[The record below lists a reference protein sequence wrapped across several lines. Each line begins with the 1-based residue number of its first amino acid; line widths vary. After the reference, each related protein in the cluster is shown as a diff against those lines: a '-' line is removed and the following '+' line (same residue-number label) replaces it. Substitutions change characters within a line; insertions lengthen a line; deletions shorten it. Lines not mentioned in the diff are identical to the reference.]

1 MGLLDALLG
10 RTKPVK
16 PNLDALFTI
25 PAAAYTLQAA
35 LDLAPTGVGAVC
47 FKTAEG
53 HTAAQAQADALAL
66 LGTDPATGIAVS
78 LDEFGYT
85 WIASRHPDDDLPGL
99 VGDLHAVNTTLTD
112 AGYGPSL
119 LCTIIGFTDTP
130 TSDTAKPARRLG
142 LVYLFKR
149 GTFYPFAPTG
159 GHTRDTAL
167 ELAVRAQLAGDLPIE
182 ADLSRWFPIWATPAL
197 PIE

>member
-1 MGLLDALLG
+1 MGFLDALLG
-10 RTKPVK
+10 RTNPVK
-16 PNLDALFTI
+16 PNLDALFAI
-25 PAAAYTLQAA
+25 PSAAYTLQAA

-53 HTAAQAQADALAL
+53 HTATRAQADALAL
-66 LGTDPATGIAVS
+66 LRADPAAGTAVS
-78 LDEFGYT
+78 TDEYGYT
-85 WIASRHPDDDLPGL
+85 WIACSRPDRDLPTL
-99 VGDLHAVNTTLTD
+99 VGDLHAVNTTLAD

-119 LCTIIGFTDTP
+119 LCTIIGFT
-130 TSDTAKPARRLG
+130 TAATTATTDQPGRRLG

-167 ELAVRAQLAGDLPIE
+167 ELAARAQLAGELPVE
-182 ADLSRWFPIWATPAL
+182 TDLSRWFPIWATPAL
-197 PIE
+197 

>member
-1 MGLLDALLG
+1 MRFLDALLG
-10 RTKPVK
+10 RTRPVK
-16 PNLDALFTI
+16 PNLDALFAV
-25 PAAAYTLQAA
+25 PAAATTLQAA

-53 HTAAQAQADALAL
+53 QAAAQAKADALGL
-66 LGTDPATGIAVS
+66 LAADQTANVAVS
-78 LDEFGYT
+78 QDDYGYT
-85 WIASRHPDDDLPGL
+85 WIASRHDSSDLAGL
-99 VGDLHAVNTTLTD
+99 VTDLHAVNATLAD

-119 LCTIIGFTDTP
+119 LCTIVGFVGD
-130 TSDTAKPARRLG
+130 SRRLG

-159 GHTRDTAL
+159 AHSRDNAL
-167 ELAVRAQLAGDLPIE
+167 ELQARAQLTGELPIE

-197 PIE
+197 

>member
-1 MGLLDALLG
+1 MRFVDVLLG
-10 RTKPVK
+10 RTRPVK
-16 PNLDALFTI
+16 PNLDALFAV
-25 PAAAYTLQAA
+25 PAGATTLQAA

-53 HTAAQAQADALAL
+53 QAATQAQADALSL
-66 LGTDPATGIAVS
+66 LAAEHTADVAVS
-78 LDEFGYT
+78 QDDYGYT
-85 WIASRHPDDDLPGL
+85 WIASRHDSSDLAGL
-99 VGDLHAVNTTLTD
+99 VTDLHAVNATLAD

-119 LCTIIGFTDTP
+119 LCTIIGFAGDG
-130 TSDTAKPARRLG
+130 RRLG

-159 GHTRDTAL
+159 SHSRDNAL
-167 ELAVRAQLAGDLPIE
+167 ELQVRAQLTGELPIE

-197 PIE
+197 